1 MDSNEKTIR
10 PVDGEARRKFV
21 LGLGILSAL
30 AAVAAATGLPSFAKK
45 FAKASGKK
53 KTVKML
59 TEDGRLV
66 EMDASLMAASKKK
79 ATNAELQ
86 HWIKK

>member
-1 MDSNEKTIR
+1 MDNNEKTTR

-21 LGLGILSAL
+21 LGFGILSAF
-30 AAVAAATGLPSFAKK
+30 AAVTAAIDIPFFFKK
-45 FAKASGKK
+45 ISKSAPKK

-59 TEDGRLV
+59 TEDGKLV
-66 EMDASLMAASKKK
+66 EIDASLMASGKKK
-79 ATNAELQ
+79 VTNTELQ

>member
-1 MDSNEKTIR
+1 MDSTEKKT
-10 PVDGEARRKFV
+10 VDNSPSRRRFV
-21 LGLGILSAL
+21 WGLGILSAF
-30 AAVAAATGLPSFAKK
+30 AAVMTATGIPALLKK
-45 FAKASGKK
+45 AGKTDKK
-53 KTVKML
+53 KATVKML

-66 EMDASLMAASKKK
+66 EVDQSLLTASRKK

>member
-1 MDSNEKTIR
+1 MDSNEKTTR

-21 LGLGILSAL
+21 LGLGILSAF
-30 AAVAAATGLPSFAKK
+30 AAVAAAIDIPFFFKK
-45 FAKASGKK
+45 TSKPASKK

-66 EMDASLMAASKKK
+66 EIDASLMTASKKK
-79 ATNAELQ
+79 ATNTELQ